1 MDVWSNEIKP
11 FINDKFQNKFADID
25 YFVKLIDETLKDKK
39 IIKRK
44 DRKFTKMKKLFSEV
58 NKEEVELK
66 RTNSMTFIRPH
77 SQTIDS
83 KKTRD
88 SSIKRKNS
96 DLNNQTSAKNLS
108 ITNEFYFNKTVDL
121 EKNKL
126 KLDEEV
132 EQKIQI
138 QRLTE
143 YKKHKTDIEDSIKI
157 KNELTFKEFLNKI
170 IQNDNYIDDNISLIY
185 HFCQQ
190 CFCFIKVEELFEQ
203 ITNCYENIKKNNSED
218 ELNKLIEFMNVLSI
232 EMIYYYK
239 DDETI
244 NKYIL
249 YVEDFYYK
257 LISDLIMDL
266 KTNDKEKIE
275 EENSIH
281 PFKLEDSENN
291 INNNDTE
298 NIIENK
304 EDYLKFKDNLINN
317 NLEANLEPKENGIEK
332 IFKLKRRKL
341 SLKKEIQFKEKKVN
355 FEEKEDI
362 INKKDSENKEPKK
375 LFRSSMPVRNP
386 KYFSLGKNKVKDII
400 KEEDELNEGSGDDKR
415 HKSCKSK
422 KNIFSEDSSSSEE
435 EKENK
440 KNARRKN
447 TKEMIEIKQNE
458 INEMINKILK
468 RANISENITIS
479 LKENQLYDL
488 KYIII
493 ILDKREKKNDYLE
506 IYLNET
512 KNNIRIYKEIQN
524 IKNKKKKELVTHKQM
539 QKRMTKNY
547 SSRDSFSIKKNNMD
561 EILSK
566 GYFCV
571 TDCKPED
578 IGNQLMIISKT
589 LLNKIHP
596 RELYKA
602 IFLKKDKEITSP
614 NVIECINKFN
624 RLTSFVMEDI
634 LSYNKPKDR
643 ARIYERWI
651 LIADYCKEN
660 KDYNDLIAIFS
671 AFNHYII
678 TGLYLTLKEVKTKF
692 NNILNKIRNFCA
704 IEGNYKNIREDMNN
718 CYKKGELFIPYLGM
732 LLRDLNFY
740 EEKSKYINSNGKINF
755 EKIEKISEM
764 FELYFEFKNKK
775 DSNNNKIP
783 ELEFF
788 NDLENITEEELDK
801 IASNLEP
808 EFKLD
813 GGSTKKRLTKID
825 IKYFVKNISDKN
837 KEEND
842 GEPVDLDQA
851 FFE

>member
-11 FINDKFQNKFADID
+11 FINDKFQSKFADID
-25 YFVKLIDETLKDKK
+25 YFVKLIDETLKNKK

-298 NIIENK
+298 NIIEKK

-415 HKSCKSK
+415 HKSYKSK

-435 EKENK
+435 EKTQK
-440 KNARRKN
+440 K
-447 TKEMIEIKQNE
+447 
-458 INEMINKILK
+458 
-468 RANISENITIS
+468 
-479 LKENQLYDL
+479 
-488 KYIII
+488 
-493 ILDKREKKNDYLE
+493 
-506 IYLNET
+506 
-512 KNNIRIYKEIQN
+512 
-524 IKNKKKKELVTHKQM
+524 
-539 QKRMTKNY
+539 
-547 SSRDSFSIKKNNMD
+547 
-561 EILSK
+561 
-566 GYFCV
+566 
-571 TDCKPED
+571 
-578 IGNQLMIISKT
+578 
-589 LLNKIHP
+589 
-596 RELYKA
+596 
-602 IFLKKDKEITSP
+602 
-614 NVIECINKFN
+614 
-624 RLTSFVMEDI
+624 
-634 LSYNKPKDR
+634 
-643 ARIYERWI
+643 
-651 LIADYCKEN
+651 
-660 KDYNDLIAIFS
+660 
-671 AFNHYII
+671 
-678 TGLYLTLKEVKTKF
+678 
-692 NNILNKIRNFCA
+692 
-704 IEGNYKNIREDMNN
+704 
-718 CYKKGELFIPYLGM
+718 
-732 LLRDLNFY
+732 
-740 EEKSKYINSNGKINF
+740 
-755 EKIEKISEM
+755 
-764 FELYFEFKNKK
+764 
-775 DSNNNKIP
+775 
-783 ELEFF
+783 
-788 NDLENITEEELDK
+788 
-801 IASNLEP
+801 
-808 EFKLD
+808 
-813 GGSTKKRLTKID
+813 
-825 IKYFVKNISDKN
+825 
-837 KEEND
+837 
-842 GEPVDLDQA
+842 
-851 FFE
+851 

>member
-1 MDVWSNEIKP
+1 
-11 FINDKFQNKFADID
+11 
-25 YFVKLIDETLKDKK
+25 
-39 IIKRK
+39 
-44 DRKFTKMKKLFSEV
+44 
-58 NKEEVELK
+58 
-66 RTNSMTFIRPH
+66 
-77 SQTIDS
+77 
-83 KKTRD
+83 
-88 SSIKRKNS
+88 
-96 DLNNQTSAKNLS
+96 
-108 ITNEFYFNKTVDL
+108 
-121 EKNKL
+121 
-126 KLDEEV
+126 
-132 EQKIQI
+132 
-138 QRLTE
+138 
-143 YKKHKTDIEDSIKI
+143 
-157 KNELTFKEFLNKI
+157 
-170 IQNDNYIDDNISLIY
+170 
-185 HFCQQ
+185 
-190 CFCFIKVEELFEQ
+190 
-203 ITNCYENIKKNNSED
+203 
-218 ELNKLIEFMNVLSI
+218 
-232 EMIYYYK
+232 
-239 DDETI
+239 
-244 NKYIL
+244 
-249 YVEDFYYK
+249 
-257 LISDLIMDL
+257 
-266 KTNDKEKIE
+266 
-275 EENSIH
+275 
-281 PFKLEDSENN
+281 
-291 INNNDTE
+291 
-298 NIIENK
+298 
-304 EDYLKFKDNLINN
+304 
-317 NLEANLEPKENGIEK
+317 
-332 IFKLKRRKL
+332 
-341 SLKKEIQFKEKKVN
+341 
-355 FEEKEDI
+355 
-362 INKKDSENKEPKK
+362 
-375 LFRSSMPVRNP
+375 
-386 KYFSLGKNKVKDII
+386 
-400 KEEDELNEGSGDDKR
+400 
-415 HKSCKSK
+415 
-422 KNIFSEDSSSSEE
+422 
-435 EKENK
+435 
-440 KNARRKN
+440 
-447 TKEMIEIKQNE
+447 
-458 INEMINKILK
+458 
-468 RANISENITIS
+468 
-479 LKENQLYDL
+479 
-488 KYIII
+488 
-493 ILDKREKKNDYLE
+493 
-506 IYLNET
+506 
-512 KNNIRIYKEIQN
+512 
-524 IKNKKKKELVTHKQM
+524 
-539 QKRMTKNY
+539 
-547 SSRDSFSIKKNNMD
+547 MD

-571 TDCKPED
+571 TDWKPED